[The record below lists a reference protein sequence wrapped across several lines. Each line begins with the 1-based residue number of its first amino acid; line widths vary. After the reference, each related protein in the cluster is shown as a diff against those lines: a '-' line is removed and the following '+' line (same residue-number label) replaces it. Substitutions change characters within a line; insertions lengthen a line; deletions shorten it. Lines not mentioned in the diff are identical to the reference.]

1 MSSTA
6 AKKIN
11 PPLPDDLAQCHSLI
25 HSRDALID
33 ELTATIRLQ
42 EREKA
47 LLLHRVEQLLRRQ
60 YGRSSEKID
69 PRQLLLFLADAM
81 QKAQAELDEAVE
93 PEPEPKPKKKGHGRK
108 KPPAEL
114 PHWPLEH
121 PVPDADKVCAE
132 CGTEKKRIGQ
142 KVTEQLEFAP
152 ASLFV
157 IDHIQPVMA
166 CPCCQS
172 SVTVAPKPAQI
183 IEKGL
188 PGPGLVAHV
197 VVSKYCDHLPLHR
210 QEDIFARHG
219 LELSRKT
226 MWDWVRAAALTL
238 EPVVALMTQRVL
250 ESKVIHTDDT
260 PIDLR
265 GRGLNGQ
272 GRFWVYLGDGEHPY
286 TVYDF
291 TPNRRRDGPVQFL
304 RDFKGDEQS
313 PRYLQADAYGG
324 YDGIF
329 TTANGVF
336 ECACWAHAR
345 RKFHDARNSDVNRA
359 HQVLAWIRQLYE
371 VEHDARELDA
381 AQRRA
386 MRLERAKPILDTIA
400 DWLGAQE
407 GRILPKSPIGEAV
420 TYLRNQW
427 HALARYLDDGDL
439 AIDNNAAENA
449 LRGIALGRKNYL
461 FIASERGGR
470 AAATLYSMVRSAKR
484 NGIDPFAYLRDLF
497 LRIPTHPNKDIHQLL
512 PDHWK
517 RDILPELKT
526 PPRP

>member
-1 MSSTA
+1 MPSTTTPQHL
-6 AKKIN
+6 N
-11 PPLPDDLAQCHSLI
+11 PALPGDLEACH
-25 HSRDALID
+25 ALITELTAVKD

-81 QKAQAELDEAVE
+81 QKAQAELEEAVE

-121 PVPDADKVCAE
+121 PVPDGDKVCAE
-132 CGTEKKRIGQ
+132 CGAEKKRIGQ

-166 CPCCQS
+166 CPCCQGQ
-172 SVTVAPKPAQI
+172 VTVAPKPAQI

-188 PGPGLVAHV
+188 PGPGLLAHV
-197 VVSKYCDHLPLHR
+197 VVSKYCDHLPLYR
-210 QEDIFARHG
+210 QEDIFARYG
-219 LELSRKT
+219 VELSRKT

-238 EPVVALMTQRVL
+238 EPIVALMTQRVL

-272 GRFWVYLGDGEHPY
+272 GRFWVYLGDSEHPY

-291 TPNRRRDGPVQFL
+291 TPNRRRDGPVEFL

-313 PRYLQADAYGG
+313 PRY
-324 YDGIF
+324 
-329 TTANGVF
+329 
-336 ECACWAHAR
+336 
-345 RKFHDARNSDVNRA
+345 
-359 HQVLAWIRQLYE
+359 
-371 VEHDARELDA
+371 
-381 AQRRA
+381 
-386 MRLERAKPILDTIA
+386 
-400 DWLGAQE
+400 
-407 GRILPKSPIGEAV
+407 
-420 TYLRNQW
+420 
-427 HALARYLDDGDL
+427 
-439 AIDNNAAENA
+439 
-449 LRGIALGRKNYL
+449 
-461 FIASERGGR
+461 
-470 AAATLYSMVRSAKR
+470 
-484 NGIDPFAYLRDLF
+484 
-497 LRIPTHPNKDIHQLL
+497 
-512 PDHWK
+512 
-517 RDILPELKT
+517 
-526 PPRP
+526 